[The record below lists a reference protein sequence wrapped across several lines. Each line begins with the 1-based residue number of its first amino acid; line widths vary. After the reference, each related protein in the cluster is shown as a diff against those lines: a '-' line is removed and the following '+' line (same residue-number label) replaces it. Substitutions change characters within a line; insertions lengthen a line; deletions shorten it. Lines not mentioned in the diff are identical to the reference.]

1 MLDQASKN
9 SKLKSFTIGDDEE
22 WENEYLMQPLTTVD
36 NQFTQFTFERLL
48 EGFDIG
54 EIGQSNKY
62 YLTFEEPMSYN
73 VLKEIDTVLK
83 KND

>member
-54 EIGQSNKY
+54 EIG
-62 YLTFEEPMSYN
+62 
-73 VLKEIDTVLK
+73 
-83 KND
+83 